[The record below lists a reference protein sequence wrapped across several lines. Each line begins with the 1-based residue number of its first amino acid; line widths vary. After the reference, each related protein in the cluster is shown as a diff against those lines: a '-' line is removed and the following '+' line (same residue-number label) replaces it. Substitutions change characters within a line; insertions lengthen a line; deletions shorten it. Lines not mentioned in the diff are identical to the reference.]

1 MPKNLVLLCILSL
14 VLFTPCLAQTS
25 SQPTPLKVAI
35 IGLVHGHVEG
45 FLQQSLHR
53 HDIQLVGIAE
63 SNQQL
68 AADYAKKLDIDPK
81 LLFTS
86 IDDMLE
92 RTHPQ
97 AALVYSNTRDHRQA
111 VEICARHGVPV
122 MMEKP
127 LAVSSDDARAIET
140 AAHQGHIQVLVN
152 YETTWYSSNRAA
164 YDLVHQNALGGIRKI
179 VVHDGHNGPKEIG
192 VGPEFLT
199 WLTDPKLNGGGAL
212 FDFGCYGADLATWL
226 MDGQRPL
233 TVTAITQHIKPE
245 IYPEVDDEATI
256 VLAYPKAQ
264 AILQA
269 SWNWPF
275 GRKDME
281 VYGQS
286 GYVVTV
292 GRDGVRT
299 RRPNEDKEEPQT
311 TAPPLSAPYDDS
323 LSYLRAVVVDGLKP
337 EGLSSLETNMIVVEI
352 LDAARRSAL
361 EGKTVRI
368 GQ

>member
-1 MPKNLVLLCILSL
+1 MFNKVTSRLVI
-14 VLFTPCLAQTS
+14 VARPDHPGLAQTPPQS
-25 SQPTPLKVAI
+25 APLRVVI

-45 FLQQSLHR
+45 FFQYSLHR
-53 HDIQLVGIAE
+53 PDIQLVGIAE

-68 AADYAKKLDIDPK
+68 AADYAKKYSLDPK

-86 IDDMLE
+86 TDDMLAQ
-92 RTHPQ
+92 THPQ
-97 AALVYSNTRDHRQA
+97 AALVYTNTRDHRQA

-127 LAVSSDDARAIET
+127 LAVSVEDARAIET
-140 AAHQGHIQVLVN
+140 AAQQGHIQVLVN

-164 YDLVHQNALGGIRKI
+164 YDLVHQNALGEVRKI
-179 VVHDGHNGPKEIG
+179 VIHDGHNGPKEIG
-192 VGPEFLT
+192 VGPEFLA

-233 TVTAITQHIKPE
+233 TVTAVTQHIKPE
-245 IYPEVDDEATI
+245 IYPNVDDEATI
-256 VLAYPKAQ
+256 VLTYPKAQ

-292 GRDGVRT
+292 GRDAVRV
-299 RRPNEDKEEPQT
+299 RRPHEDKEEAQV
-311 TAPPLSAPYDDS
+311 TASPLVAPYDDS
-323 LSYLRAVVVDGLKP
+323 LSYLRAVVLDGLKP

-352 LDAARRSAL
+352 LDACAPL
-361 EGKTVRI
+361 G
-368 GQ
+368 G

>member
-1 MPKNLVLLCILSL
+1 MRNNLTSRLVVVLALIA
-14 VLFTPCLAQTS
+14 PAIAQT
-25 SQPTPLKVAI
+25 PPPMPLRVVI

-45 FLQQSLHR
+45 FFQNSMHR
-53 HDIQLVGIAE
+53 PDIQLVGIAE

-68 AADYAKKLDIDPK
+68 AADYAKKFTLDPK

-86 IDDMLE
+86 ADEMLTQT
-92 RTHPQ
+92 RPQ
-97 AALVYSNTRDHRQA
+97 AALVYSNTRDHREA

-127 LAVSSDDARAIET
+127 LAVSVDDARAIQT
-140 AAHQGHIQVLVN
+140 AAQQGHIPVVVN

-164 YDLVHQNALGGIRKI
+164 YDLVHQGALGDVRKI
-179 VVHDGHNGPKEIG
+179 VIHDGHNGPKEIG
-192 VGPEFLT
+192 VGPEFLG

-212 FDFGCYGADLATWL
+212 FDFGCYGADLATWI

-245 IYPEVDDEATI
+245 IYPNVDDEATVI
-256 VLAYPKAQ
+256 LTYPKAQ

-286 GYVVTV
+286 GYVITA
-292 GRDGVRT
+292 GRDAVRT
-299 RRPNEDKEEPQT
+299 RRPHEDKEEPQIT
-311 TAPPLSAPYDDS
+311 VPPLPAPYDDS
-323 LSYLRAVVVDGLKP
+323 LSYLRAVVLDGLKP
-337 EGLSSLETNMIVVEI
+337 EGLSSLETNIIVVEI
-352 LDAARRSAL
+352 LDAARRSAA

-368 GQ
+368 GR